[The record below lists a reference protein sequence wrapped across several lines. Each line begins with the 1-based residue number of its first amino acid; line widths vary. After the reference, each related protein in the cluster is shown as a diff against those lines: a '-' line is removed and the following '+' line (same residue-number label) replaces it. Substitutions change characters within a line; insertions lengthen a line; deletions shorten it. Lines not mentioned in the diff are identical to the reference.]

1 MAPLALAAPLAAI
14 TGLVDKAAL
23 PQPGQLAAVTSAAR
37 GAVAAIGTAP
47 RPLAG
52 RNVVITG
59 GSSGIGAATA
69 VKVAEAGGTVILVA
83 RSLDKLDA
91 VKADI
96 EALNES
102 SAGRVFTYSCD
113 VTDNDSVDA
122 LVDLLVT
129 NHGHVDM
136 LVNNAG
142 RSIRR
147 SIALSYD
154 RFHDFERTM
163 SLNYFAAVRLVLRL
177 MPHMAENGFG
187 HIVNISSIGVQTN
200 PPRFSA
206 YVASKAA
213 LDAFSRVVASE
224 VVGDGVSFTTVH
236 MPLVRTPMI
245 APTSMYDA
253 FPTLSP
259 EEAADMVLRA
269 LVKRPKE
276 IGTPIGTFGELAY
289 TLAPGLVDK
298 ILHQAYKVFPDS
310 LAAKGESAAAEAGGA
325 AAQRDPGLSRS
336 GQMLAKAS
344 ILVQD
349 QPLSRAAK
357 TMMRLLPGIHW

>member
-1 MAPLALAAPLAAI
+1 MATLALPSQI
-14 TGLVDKAAL
+14 SPAAL
-23 PQPGQLAAVTSAAR
+23 SALVEHAVLPQALAVTTAAR
-37 GAVAAIGTAP
+37 RVLSGADL
-47 RPLAG
+47 PLEG

-59 GSSGIGAATA
+59 GSSGIGAAA
-69 VKVAEAGGTVILVA
+69 ALKVAGAGGTVILVA
-83 RSLDKLDA
+83 RSIDKLDA
-91 VKADI
+91 VKQEI
-96 EALNES
+96 EAAGG
-102 SAGRVFTYSCD
+102 SAYTYSCD
-113 VTDNDSVDA
+113 VTDNESVDA
-122 LVDLLVT
+122 LVEQLVAD
-129 NHGHVDM
+129 HGQIHM

-163 SLNYFAAVRLVLRL
+163 SLNYFAAVRLILRL
-177 MPHMAENGFG
+177 LPHMSENGFG
-187 HIVNISSIGVQTN
+187 HIVNISSIGAQTN

-224 VVGDGVSFTTVH
+224 VVGKGVGFTTVH

-276 IGTPIGTFGELAY
+276 IGTPMGTFGELAY

-310 LAAKGESAAAEAGGA
+310 LAAKGELDESPER
-325 AAQRDPGLSRS
+325 QGLSRS
-336 GQMLAKAS
+336 GQMLARAS

>member
-1 MAPLALAAPLAAI
+1 MSILTLSAPQVFRRSPRTLALADR
-14 TGLVDKAAL
+14 T
-23 PQPGQLAAVTSAAR
+23 
-37 GAVAAIGTAP
+37 
-47 RPLAG
+47 
-52 RNVVITG
+52 VVITG

-69 VKVAEAGGTVILVA
+69 MKVAQAGGTPILVA
-83 RSLDKLDA
+83 RSIDKLDA
-91 VKADI
+91 VKAEI
-96 EALNES
+96 EAIGGT
-102 SAGRVFTYSCD
+102 AFTYSCD
-113 VTDNDSVDA
+113 VTDSESVEV
-122 LVDLLVT
+122 LVKQLIAD
-129 NHGHVDM
+129 HGQVHM

-163 SLNYFAAVRLVLRL
+163 ALNYFAAIRLVLAL
-177 MPHMAENGFG
+177 MPHMTENGFG
-187 HIVNISSIGVQTN
+187 HVVNISSIGVQTN

-224 VVGDGVSFTTVH
+224 VIGNGISFTTVH

-259 EEAADMVLRA
+259 DEAADMVVRA
-269 LVKRPKE
+269 LVSRPKE
-276 IGTPIGTFGELAY
+276 IGTPMGTFGELAY
-289 TLAPGLVDK
+289 TLAPGIVDK

-310 LAAKGESAAAEAGGA
+310 LAAKGEATESSQGAG
-325 AAQRDPGLSRS
+325 LTRS